1 MGPDLVHTTSL
12 KASVYGTI
20 AARAVR
26 LPLLW
31 HLHDRLAADYLPPA
45 VVPPMRLFAATARAR
60 PSRRLDSPYE
70 SSAKGQHVFLEAFAT
85 AFPEGSLRA
94 RLIGS
99 ATFGEADYGRALR
112 EQAERLGIADRVDF
126 VGFNPDVLGELERAD
141 LPGPRIG
148 SLRSP
153 QYVSPRGNRSRRPGG
168 RDGHGGHV
176 EYMSDGREG
185 VLHRPGRTRALAG
198 VLRRAAGD
206 PELRRRIA
214 AGARERARE
223 LAPAPVA
230 QRWTTLYRAL
240 SGGRRM
246 G

>member
-1 MGPDLVHTTSL
+1 MIVAALPNAIPYPERAVEVRDEV
-12 KASVYGTI
+12 KTI
-20 AARAVR
+20 AMVGR
-26 LPLLW
+26 LRSW
-31 HLHDRLAADYLPPA
+31 
-45 VVPPMRLFAATARAR
+45 
-60 PSRRLDSPYE
+60 
-70 SSAKGQHVFLEAFAT
+70 KGQHIFLDAFAT

-112 EQAERLGIADRVDF
+112 EQADRLGIADRVDF
-126 VGFNPDVLGELERAD
+126 VGFNPDFLGELERGRP
-141 LPGPRIG
+141 PGPRIG

-153 QYVSPRGNRSRRPGG
+153 QYVSPRGNGSRRPGG
-168 RDGHGGHV
+168 PDGHRGHV

-185 VLHRPGRTRALAG
+185 LLHRPGDIHGLAG
-198 VLRRAAGD
+198 VLRRASEEA
-206 PELRRRIA
+206 ELRRRIA

-223 LAPAPVA
+223 LGARARA

-240 SGGRRM
+240 SGSRRM